1 MKQARSAAESDAA
14 EARRQR
20 DAAEKC
26 IETERN
32 SREEAELHAS
42 ELGVLV
48 GKLQRQRDA
57 AEAIAAQLETLTAP
71 PLPARGSDDTTM
83 NNASMGHAGSP
94 ESSVTPQAM
103 AGETIAQLQD
113 ALKESNRRVFELAG
127 IEEKMEELQRTH
139 NATLR
144 TLNELED
151 SENMMKQNLDRLRQ
165 QCTTLRS
172 QRDAAEKDADMA
184 KQTRIQTEAALQ
196 DLKTSYENLLEAQ
209 EEPQG
214 SELLMDSKSGDVED
228 AANEQKMHNLNTE
241 AADAIE
247 AKWKDIVESSADEV
261 FLLMSSMRA
270 HIEKIENMESVMAG
284 FGAGQKV
291 GPPVASMSIEDM
303 VEEDDDLS
311 DS

>member
-1 MKQARSAAESDAA
+1 
-14 EARRQR
+14 
-20 DAAEKC
+20 
-26 IETERN
+26 
-32 SREEAELHAS
+32 
-42 ELGVLV
+42 
-48 GKLQRQRDA
+48 
-57 AEAIAAQLETLTAP
+57 
-71 PLPARGSDDTTM
+71 
-83 NNASMGHAGSP
+83 
-94 ESSVTPQAM
+94 
-103 AGETIAQLQD
+103 
-113 ALKESNRRVFELAG
+113 
-127 IEEKMEELQRTH
+127 MEELQRTH

-214 SELLMDSKSGDVED
+214 SDLLMDSKSGDVED